1 MSPRA
6 VDVEQVRAT
15 ARAVLAAADADP
27 RYARTSHLQVRVGH
41 EVVVDEHRRGPRRA
55 DVFSVTKTVLA
66 LTLAVA
72 ARHGR
77 LPPLDEPV
85 AAVLPALRGTPAA
98 THTWT
103 HLLTMTRGAET
114 GGAWDVDEV
123 TALPGGQVAHLAR
136 APQRTPPGAAFAY
149 DNGASHLLSAAAG
162 AVLGEPVDDHAARE
176 RLAPL
181 GIAAPDW
188 DRDPDGVPFGYGHLR
203 LSADDLGRLGRL
215 LLDGGRVEGRPLLDP
230 AFLAAMTTP
239 HTPGGAPEDRP
250 YGYQLW
256 LDDGM
261 LLAGGWAGQHL
272 LVVPEADAVVV
283 TTGDAGFDPGPPPRD
298 AMPPDWQPA
307 LTLVRQ
313 LLLPVLRGTR

>member
-1 MSPRA
+1 MTSRH
-6 VDVEQVRAT
+6 VDTEQVRAA
-15 ARAVLAAADADP
+15 ARAVLAAVAADP
-27 RYARTSHLQVRVGH
+27 RYARAAHLQVRVGTD
-41 EVVVDEHRRGPRRA
+41 VVVDEHLRGPERG

-66 LTLAVA
+66 LALAVA
-72 ARHGR
+72 ARQGR
-77 LPPLDEPV
+77 LPPLDQPV
-85 AAVLPALRGTPAA
+85 AAVLPALEGTPAA
-98 THTWT
+98 AHTWA

-136 APQRTPPGAAFAY
+136 APQRTPPGRVFAY

-162 AVLGEPVDDHAARE
+162 AVLAEPVSAFAARH
-176 RLAPL
+176 LVAPL
-181 GIAAPDW
+181 GIPAPVWAA
-188 DRDPDGVPFGYGHLR
+188 DPDGVPFGYGHLR

-215 LLDGGRVEGRPLLDP
+215 LLDGGRVDGRSLLDP

-239 HTPGGAPEDRP
+239 HTAGGAPEDRP

-272 LVVPEADAVVV
+272 LVLPDADAVVV
-283 TTGDAGFDPGPPPRD
+283 TTGDAGFDPGPPPTD

-307 LTLVRQ
+307 LALVRAH
-313 LLLPVLRGTR
+313 LLPVLRR